1 MAVKPHD
8 FRAVKEPEAV
18 DSEISIILG
27 EDAPSLAEEVDQLDR
42 AHSVL
47 RNALQ
52 EN

>member
-1 MAVKPHD
+1 MPVKPHD
-8 FRAVKEPEAV
+8 FRAVKEPEEV
-18 DSEISIILG
+18 DSEISTILG
-27 EDAPSLAEEVDQLDR
+27 EDAPTLAEEVDQLDR

>member
-8 FRAVKEPEAV
+8 FRAVKKPAEV
-18 DSEISIILG
+18 DSKIWGILG
-27 EDAPSLAEEVDQLDR
+27 EDATTLAEEVEQLDK

-52 EN
+52 ES

>member
-8 FRAVKEPEAV
+8 FRAVKEPEEV
-18 DSEISIILG
+18 DSEMWGILG
-27 EDAPSLAEEVDQLDR
+27 EDAPTLAEEVEQLDR

>member
-18 DSEISIILG
+18 DSEISTILG
-27 EDAPSLAEEVDQLDR
+27 EDTPSLAEEVDQLDR